1 MTRRDVTEP
10 LAIGEKVQARI
21 IGTVH
26 VVAPRYFTEAAPRS
40 SEVGLVTE
48 GEFVMDREGRL
59 NAIQGPRAA
68 LSLSIWLPGQH
79 GTGCIEFFEKGA
91 STSQF
96 AGQQPRKAV
105 AKGVEHPMSGRERP

>member
-1 MTRRDVTEP
+1 MQVIPQKPRGN
-10 LAIGEKVQARI
+10 LATSIRI
-21 IGTVH
+21 S
-26 VVAPRYFTEAAPRS
+26 VVPPIRAPTALR
-40 SEVGLVTE
+40 VTE
-48 GEFVMDREGRL
+48 GEFVIDREGRL